1 MEFVCIEAGTFM
13 EMNEALEAIARRVHE
28 TCGGST
34 RGMDEWVDN
43 QEACTLMDVPPR
55 KMLQLRRSGSIPYSY
70 IDRKVLQTAG
80 YHPLYGGG
88 NSSGDTP
95 KSNDMIQSMLT
106 KESPEIIRFF
116 RNIESLSEILD
127 TQAEKMRPVLNG
139 ERYMTDSELAGHLK
153 LTRRTL
159 AEYRITGKLP
169 YYKVGGKLLYK
180 EKDILVLLERNR
192 MEAFDYR

>member
-1 MEFVCIEAGTFM
+1 
-13 EMNEALEAIARRVHE
+13 
-28 TCGGST
+28 
-34 RGMDEWVDN
+34 
-43 QEACTLMDVPPR
+43 
-55 KMLQLRRSGSIPYSY
+55 
-70 IDRKVLQTAG
+70 
-80 YHPLYGGG
+80 
-88 NSSGDTP
+88 
-95 KSNDMIQSMLT
+95 MIQSMLT
-106 KESPEIIRFF
+106 KENPEIIRFF

>member
-1 MEFVCIEAGTFM
+1 
-13 EMNEALEAIARRVHE
+13 
-28 TCGGST
+28 
-34 RGMDEWVDN
+34 
-43 QEACTLMDVPPR
+43 
-55 KMLQLRRSGSIPYSY
+55 
-70 IDRKVLQTAG
+70 
-80 YHPLYGGG
+80 
-88 NSSGDTP
+88 
-95 KSNDMIQSMLT
+95 MIQSMLT

-169 YYKVGGKLLYK
+169 YYKVGGKFCTRKRTSSCCWKETGWRLLII
-180 EKDILVLLERNR
+180 DDPVCGH
-192 MEAFDYR
+192 

>member
-1 MEFVCIEAGTFM
+1 
-13 EMNEALEAIARRVHE
+13 
-28 TCGGST
+28 
-34 RGMDEWVDN
+34 
-43 QEACTLMDVPPR
+43 
-55 KMLQLRRSGSIPYSY
+55 
-70 IDRKVLQTAG
+70 
-80 YHPLYGGG
+80 
-88 NSSGDTP
+88 
-95 KSNDMIQSMLT
+95 MIQSMLT

-116 RNIESLSEILD
+116 RILRACPKYW
-127 TQAEKMRPVLNG
+127 THRRKRCGPVLNG
-139 ERYMTDSELAGHLK
+139 ERYMTDSELAEHLK